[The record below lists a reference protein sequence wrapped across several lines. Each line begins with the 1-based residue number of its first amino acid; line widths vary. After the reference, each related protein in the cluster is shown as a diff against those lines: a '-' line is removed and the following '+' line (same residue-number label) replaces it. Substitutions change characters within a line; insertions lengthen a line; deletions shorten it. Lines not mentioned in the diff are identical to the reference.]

1 MCRDIELGISPE
13 LSKQTL
19 LPRSPL
25 TPVQLHVFPK
35 YPRYTLII
43 KKTHRLSDLDLFG
56 EKTHTH
62 EKKKVISIYKSLL
75 LLKLTFFY
83 LPYLS
88 ESFSSLSFLEIPS
101 CF

>member
-1 MCRDIELGISPE
+1 MCRDIELGISAE

-56 EKTHTH
+56 GKNTYTR
-62 EKKKVISIYKSLL
+62 KKKVISIYKSLL